1 MKDDRISI
9 KRHSEF
15 PREIHVEGFGG
26 RLIVDFG
33 RNVGYN
39 EEVLVRSILNLGERN
54 RAAKIQDAQNVVEE
68 LTNDKR

>member
-1 MKDDRISI
+1 MKYKISI

-15 PREIHVEGFGG
+15 PREIHVEGFDR

-39 EEVLVRSILNLGERN
+39 EEVLVRSILNMGERN
-54 RAAKIQDAQNVVEE
+54 RAAKIRDAQKVVEE
-68 LTNDKR
+68 LTNATD